1 MLLFYYAHNARS
13 GKVLVNN
20 QLGVSSLIRW
30 VKEKYVLLRE
40 LRTVWFVDLILS
52 QAFFKGMLHF
62 LITLSVSLG
71 THDALWVFYFPLEL
85 WGLHSML
92 FKLLCGHRIELSLE
106 LRLPPSLVLLSRYA
120 NDILGP
126 LLLCPLFLFGGPCRP
141 SLLPG
146 LDHQLLRPLHFLLVS
161 PISLDLSCDVLD
173 ALLKSVYLACLVSL
187 TGRSLLNLLLQV
199 LLVPAQYPFMLLH
212 LLIVVH
218 EIHLHLK

>member
-1 MLLFYYAHNARS
+1 MLFFYYAHNARS

-71 THDALWVFYFPLEL
+71 AQDPLRVVYFLLEL
-85 WGLHSML
+85 RGLYSML
-92 FKLLCGHRIELSLE
+92 FNVIVGHRIELSLE
-106 LRLPPSLVLLSRYA
+106 LRLPPSLVLLGGYA

-146 LDHQLLRPLHFLLVS
+146 LDHQLLRPLHVLLVS

-199 LLVPAQYPFMLLH
+199 LLIPA
-212 LLIVVH
+212 
-218 EIHLHLK
+218 